1 MIAHGAAAAAELGSG
16 LIGTENAASP
26 DTSDDNGLLAVLH
39 YFCIIWPGS
48 AGGAGAI
55 GEVLIFGGRRA
66 VCVSRG
72 TQTAMGP
79 VGSACRPRR
88 DLWMQS
94 ASAGSIVVCVPRGT
108 QTTVGAVH
116 SSQCGLHECCAFR
129 GLRY

>member
-79 VGSACRPRR
+79 VGSACRPQW
-88 DLWMQS
+88 DL
-94 ASAGSIVVCVPRGT
+94 GT
-108 QTTVGAVH
+108 QSH
-116 SSQCGLHECCAFR
+116 RSQG
-129 GLRY
+129 GLRSPGNADHNGTCGIGMQAAMGPVDAK